1 MIMHCVFLNLAED
14 ADIDRLMEA
23 YVMIG
28 EVLDDID
35 GVYDYAAG
43 PNRDFENKSPAYE
56 SGFVITFASK
66 EALDAYAEHPRHKAR
81 TVEITIHMPLPGGLP
96 GAECVPVSNMVLPM
110 ITVITPPAKKCTFMI
125 CMPHFC
131 TCWAWTMSD

>member
-28 EVLDDID
+28 EVLDEID

-66 EALDAYAEHPRHKAR
+66 EALDAYAEHPRHKEAGAIL
-81 TVEITIHMPLPGGLP
+81 VSLSFGGADGIIVFDLDVGDP
-96 GAECVPVSNMVLPM
+96 EDAEM
-110 ITVITPPAKKCTFMI
+110 ILEG
-125 CMPHFC
+125 
-131 TCWAWTMSD
+131 

>member
-66 EALDAYAEHPRHKAR
+66 EALDAYAEHPRHKEAGAIL
-81 TVEITIHMPLPGGLP
+81 VSLCFGGADGIIVFDLDVGDP
-96 GAECVPVSNMVLPM
+96 EDAEM
-110 ITVITPPAKKCTFMI
+110 ILEG
-125 CMPHFC
+125 
-131 TCWAWTMSD
+131 